1 MEDLITLLTELTAAP
16 GVSGCE
22 NGIRALASQRLSS
35 LGSCETTPLGSLIC
49 RMKTA
54 PAGKPHLLLTAHMDQ
69 IGLIVTYID
78 QQGFLRVGG
87 VGGLDRAV
95 LPAAQVEVHTRN
107 GIVPGVI
114 CTVPPHLSSDDKTLP
129 KVEDLAVDIGFSREE
144 AEKRVMPGDRVL
156 CVSQPLQLL
165 NGRLCAQAL
174 DNRAGCAAILRAAQ
188 DLAAADLDC
197 SLSILLST
205 MEEVGEQGAG
215 TGARLLC
222 PTHAIIVDVSFA
234 HTPDARRS
242 QCGEMSRGVMLGA
255 APVLD
260 NEMFMKLRETA
271 LQKQIPFQFEAMG
284 GATGTDADAV
294 AVAGAGVRCALLSI
308 PLRYMHTPA
317 EVIDP
322 ADVDTAANLISAY
335 TRKEFGGAS

>member
-1 MEDLITLLTELTAAP
+1 MKDFITLLTELAAAP

-22 NGIRALASQRLSS
+22 DGVRQLAARWLSP
-35 LGSCETTPLGSLIC
+35 LGPCETTPLGSLVC
-49 RMKTA
+49 RVKTA

-87 VGGLDRAV
+87 VGGLDRSV
-95 LPAAQVEVHTRN
+95 LLAAQVEVHTRD
-107 GIVPGVI
+107 GILPGVI
-114 CTVPPHLSSDDKTLP
+114 CTVPPHLSNDDKALP

-156 CVSQPLQLL
+156 CVSQPLRLL
-165 NGRLCAQAL
+165 NGRLCTQGL

-188 DLAAADLDC
+188 ELAAADLDC
-197 SLSILLST
+197 SLSVLLTT

-215 TGARLLC
+215 TGARYLS
-222 PTHAIIVDVSFA
+222 PTHAIVVDVSFA
-234 HTPDARRS
+234 HTPDVRRS
-242 QCGEMSRGVMLGA
+242 QCGEMSQGVMLGV

-260 NEMFMKLRETA
+260 NGMFAKLRETA
-271 LQKQIPFQFEAMG
+271 LEKQIPFQLEAMG

-322 ADVDTAANLISAY
+322 ADVETAANLISAY
-335 TRKEFGGAS
+335 TREEFGGAS